1 MRNLITET
9 GRPAAA
15 ARTPSGLFLPGSVPG
30 LSGPEAV
37 RDLARK
43 HGRMHTFFQL
53 VHLRDGVPIWAQ
65 DWTPNALT
73 DEGEIQML
81 NVYFTNSNAPA
92 GDFYM
97 GLGTNGQTGTTFP
110 PTLADTNTLANITEL
125 TGTSYARIQTA
136 RAITTGFTLAGST
149 MTSVTK
155 TFTAGGTWAAARF
168 VFLCDVASGTAG
180 KLICHAALSVERLLV
195 INDQLNVSVA
205 ISLD

>member
-1 MRNLITET
+1 MEHPVMTDTL
-9 GRPAAA
+9 
-15 ARTPSGLFLPGSVPG
+15 RTASGLVLPGRVPG

-37 RDLARK
+37 RELART
-43 HGRMHTFFQL
+43 HGRLHTFFQL
-53 VHLRDGVPIWAQ
+53 SHVHDGEVVWVQ

-73 DEGEIQML
+73 DEGEINML
-81 NVYFTNSNAPA
+81 DVYFAARNLPA

-97 GLGTNGQTGTTFP
+97 GIGTNGQSGTTFP
-110 PTLADTNTLANITEL
+110 PTLADTNTLANITEMAG
-125 TGTSYARIQTA
+125 TGYARIQTA

-155 TFTAGGTWAAARF
+155 TFTAGGTWAAGRF

>member
-1 MRNLITET
+1 MTT
-9 GRPAAA
+9 TQ
-15 ARTPSGLFLPGSVPG
+15 RTASGLVLPGRVPG

-43 HGRMHTFFQL
+43 HGRMRTFWQL
-53 VHLRDGVPIWAQ
+53 SHVRDGVPIWVQ

-73 DEGEIQML
+73 DEGEVNIL
-81 NVYFTNSNAPA
+81 DVYFAARNLPA

-110 PTLADTNTLANITEL
+110 PTLADTNTLANITEM
-125 TGTSYARIQTA
+125 TGTGYARIQTA
-136 RAITTGFTLAGST
+136 RAITTGWTLAGST

-155 TFTAGGTWAAARF
+155 TFTAGGTWAAGRF

-180 KLICHAALSVERLLV
+180 RLICHAQLSVERLLV
-195 INDQLNVSVA
+195 INDQLNVSMAV
-205 ISLD
+205 SLD